1 MRQDP
6 LINDEPGVECEW
18 VKMVDSMA
26 PEGDLVMSFKGQC
39 IDSCRV
45 LGFGFRRVGEK
56 EKGEGHWTS
65 PACTWTG
72 IPPSAFCHRLPTT
85 LHFHLHL
92 LHLFHFFPP
101 LNPPHTHDLQRA
113 W

>member
-26 PEGDLVMSFKGQC
+26 PEGGLVMSFKGQC

-45 LGFGFRRVGEK
+45 LGIGFRRVGEK
-56 EKGEGHWTS
+56 EKGERRSLDQSCMHLDRYPSECILSPTS
-65 PACTWTG
+65 DYHSSF
-72 IPPSAFCHRLPTT
+72 PPSSSSSS
-85 LHFHLHL
+85 
-92 LHLFHFFPP
+92 
-101 LNPPHTHDLQRA
+101 
-113 W
+113 